1 MGILYLLLLL
11 ILFLLLI
18 TIIFYNNVRVRK
30 YFFTNVSDG
39 DGLVFQQS
47 TDNYYN
53 VSYDNDNNKPL
64 EFVPLYE
71 DRKSKINGGLVLL
84 TKGTVEE
91 FYQVKVM
98 DGTDVLSTSLQK
110 VRPGPSYMRMTFTSG
125 SGDNRKLRIQV
136 RKYDTKL
143 QKFIVGDPSFNL
155 ISAWAYYY

>member
-18 TIIFYNNVRVRK
+18 TIIFYNNVRIRK
-30 YFFTNVSDG
+30 YFFTNASEG
-39 DGLVFQQS
+39 DALHFNGVG
-47 TDNYYN
+47 DNYYS
-53 VSYDNDNNKPL
+53 VSYDNNNTPI
-64 EFVPLYE
+64 EFIPLYE

-143 QKFIVGDPSFNL
+143 QNFIAGEPSFKL
-155 ISAWAYYY
+155 ISAWAYYC